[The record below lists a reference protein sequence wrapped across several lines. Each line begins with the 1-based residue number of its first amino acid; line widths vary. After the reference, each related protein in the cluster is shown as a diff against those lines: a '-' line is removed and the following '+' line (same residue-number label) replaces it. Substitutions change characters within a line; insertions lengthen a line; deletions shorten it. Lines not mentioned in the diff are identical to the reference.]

1 MDGRT
6 DMTADDLPRV
16 LVVDDDQAVRASLDR
31 ALGLRGFDV
40 SLAPDGVT
48 ALNVIG
54 KVEPDVIVLDVMMPG
69 VDGLGVLTRL
79 RQDGIDTPIL
89 LLTARDAIPD
99 RVAGLSS
106 GADDYLVKPFALDEL
121 VARLQSLL
129 RRTST
134 SLPDGDPAVLRFAD
148 LRLDT
153 DRIRATRGGREL
165 DLTRTEFELLRAFM
179 EQPRQV
185 LSRDSLHERV
195 WGFDRDVTANT
206 VEVYVGYLR
215 RKLEAAGDPRL
226 LHTVRGFGYVLREPA

>member
-1 MDGRT
+1 MD
-6 DMTADDLPRV
+6 ADAPPRV

-31 ALGLRGFDV
+31 ALGLRGFEV
-40 SLAPDGVT
+40 YLAPDGIT
-48 ALNVIG
+48 ALNVMG
-54 KVEPDVIVLDVMMPG
+54 SVEPDVIVLDVMMPG
-69 VDGLGVLTRL
+69 VDGLGVVARL
-79 RQDGIDTPIL
+79 RQDGDDTPIL
-89 LLTARDAIPD
+89 LLTARDGVPD
-99 RVAGLSS
+99 RVAGLTT

-134 SLPDGDPAVLRFAD
+134 ARSDAAPAVLRFAD
-148 LRLDT
+148 VVLDT
-153 DRIRATRGGREL
+153 DTIRVTRAGREL

-185 LSRDSLHERV
+185 LSRDRLHERV

-215 RKLEAAGDPRL
+215 RKLEAAGEPRL
-226 LHTVRGFGYVLREPA
+226 LHTVRGFGYVLREPG